1 MPTTLRE
8 VSARVLNLN
17 NRSMNKYFYLT
28 IICLLA
34 TTLAWAGNPDRQG
47 EAGAQQLL
55 LNPWAKSA
63 GLHSMTTANITGAEA
78 IRINP
83 AGLARINRTEL
94 NLGNAIYLQGTD
106 ITMNALGLAQRV
118 GKSGAFGVSLMA
130 LNFGDILVTT
140 TELPDPDP
148 DDPTFS
154 LNFFNLA
161 LSYAHVFENKVSVG
175 VTLRGVS
182 EGTSEVSAFGF
193 AVDAGVQYVT
203 GDNDEFKFGIA
214 LRNVGSRMTYSGQGL
229 STTAN
234 APDNDIY
241 NLTVS
246 QRAAG
251 FELPSLLNIG
261 MSYDFLIGEQGTD
274 EPAKHRLTAVAN
286 FTANSFSRDEIGAG
300 LEYSLNETFMLRGGY
315 RTELDADVEQQAI
328 YSGPSAGA
336 TINVPLSKE
345 NKSTRLSVD
354 YAYRATRV
362 WDGTHNIGVRIGL

>member
-1 MPTTLRE
+1 MT
-8 VSARVLNLN
+8 
-17 NRSMNKYFYLT
+17 KYFYFT
-28 IICLLA
+28 IIGLLA
-34 TTLAWAGNPDRQG
+34 ATVSWAGNPDRQG

-63 GLHSMTTANITGAEA
+63 GLHSLTTANIFGVEA

-83 AGLARINRTEL
+83 AGLARISGTDVNI
-94 NLGNAIYLQGTD
+94 GNAIYLQGTD
-106 ITMNALGLAQRV
+106 INLNALGVAQKL
-118 GKSGAFGVSLMA
+118 GNSSAFGLSLMSV
-130 LNFGDILVTT
+130 NFGDILVTT
-140 TELPDPDP
+140 TELPDVNP
-148 DDPTFS
+148 DDPTFN

-161 LSYAHVFENKVSVG
+161 LSYAHVFENRVSVG

-214 LRNVGSRMTYSGQGL
+214 LRNVGSRMTFSGQGL
-229 STTAN
+229 ATSAP
-234 APDNDIY
+234 APDGDVY
-241 NLTVS
+241 SLTVA

-251 FELPSLLNIG
+251 YELPSLLNIG
-261 MSYDFLIGEQGTD
+261 LSYDFLIGEQGA
-274 EPAKHRLTAVAN
+274 EAPAKHRLTAIAN

-300 LEYSLNETFMLRGGY
+300 LEYSLNDIFMLRAAY
-315 RTELDADVEQQAI
+315 RTELNPDPEQLAI

-345 NKSTRLSVD
+345 DKNTRISVD

-362 WDGTHNIGVRIGL
+362 WDGSHNIGVRIAL

>member
-1 MPTTLRE
+1 
-8 VSARVLNLN
+8 
-17 NRSMNKYFYLT
+17 MNKYFYLT
-28 IICLLA
+28 IIGLLA
-34 TTLAWAGNPDRQG
+34 ATVAWAGNPDRQG

-63 GLHSMTTANITGAEA
+63 GLHSMTTANIFGVEA

-94 NLGNAIYLQGTD
+94 NIGNAIYLQGTD
-106 ITMNALGLAQRV
+106 ISLNALGLAQKM
-118 GKSGAFGVSLMA
+118 GDNSAFGISLMSV
-130 LNFGDILVTT
+130 NFGDILVTT

-148 DDPTFS
+148 DDPTFN

-182 EGTSEVSAFGF
+182 EGTSEVAAFGF

-229 STTAN
+229 STPAA
-234 APDNDIY
+234 APDGDVY
-241 NLTVS
+241 SLTVS

-261 MSYDFLIGEQGTD
+261 LSYDFLIGEQGSNA
-274 EPAKHRLTAVAN
+274 PSKHRLTVVGN

-300 LEYSLNETFMLRGGY
+300 LEYSLNEVFMLRGGY
-315 RTELDADVEQQAI
+315 RTEMNPDPEQQAI

-336 TINVPLSKE
+336 TINVPLSKD
-345 NKSTRLSVD
+345 NKDTRLSVD
-354 YAYRATRV
+354 YAYRSTRV